1 MSLKQFFS
9 KPVFYNEKLL
19 FLLFGLIC
27 VFVSI
32 KYVFF
37 DISNNYSI
45 FYYSLQH
52 LKNGESLYTEYPNI
66 YFDHYHYAP
75 TFATLFSPIF
85 LLPYKLGLFIWSF
98 LFTGIW
104 VYAVYKMPFNHKQK
118 IFMYWFCIQELL
130 TSIDNSQTNPLI
142 AAIPLLAFICFEK
155 NKSFWAAAL
164 IILGFNIKI
173 YSLVAAALFLLYPN
187 KLKFIASMLFWAIVM
202 AVLPLIFTSPEKLIW
217 QYELWFNQ
225 LFIKSDHDKWLNQS
239 IHRLVHLIVSPNLTN
254 TTIIGVGVL
263 LFCTVYIQIKN
274 YGKENFKMLLLA
286 SILIFHV
293 IFNPAAESA
302 TFIIAITGVGVW
314 WLYSPKTKIDLILIV
329 GTYFF
334 TTVSPTD
341 LVPKTIQK
349 GFIGPYVL
357 KALPCVLVWF
367 RILYLM
373 HFGKILNKA
382 QEN

>member
-1 MSLKQFFS
+1 MNFKNFFG
-9 KPVFYNEKLL
+9 KPIFSNEKLL
-19 FLLFGLIC
+19 FSLFGIIC

-52 LKNGESLYTEYPNI
+52 LKNGESLYTEYPNL

-75 TFATLFSPIF
+75 TFAALMSPIF

-104 VYAVYKMPFNHKQK
+104 VYAVFKMPFNHKQK

-142 AAIPLLAFICFEK
+142 AAIPFLAFICFEK

-164 IILGFNIKI
+164 IVLGFNIKI
-173 YSLVAAALFLLYPN
+173 YSLVTAALFLLYPG
-187 KLKFIASMLFWAIVM
+187 KLKFLASMIFWFVVM
-202 AVLPLIFTSPEKLIW
+202 AIAPLLFTTPEKLIW
-217 QYELWFNQ
+217 QYELWFTQ

-239 IHRLVHLIVSPNLTN
+239 IHRLVHLIISPNLTN
-254 TTIIGVGVL
+254 ATIIGMGVI
-263 LFCTVYIQIKN
+263 LFCTVYLQTKK
-274 YGKENFKMLLLA
+274 YCTENFKMLLLA

-302 TFIIAITGVGVW
+302 TFIIAITGVGIW
-314 WLYSPKTKIDLILIV
+314 WLYSPKTKIDVLLVI

-334 TTVSPTD
+334 TTLSPTD
-341 LVPKTIQK
+341 LVPKSIQK
-349 GFIGPYVL
+349 GFIEPYVL

-373 HFGKILNKA
+373 NFGKTVNETK
-382 QEN
+382 EK